1 MEQKLMAGCLDGIR
15 VIDLGR
21 YQAGPRCPLILG
33 DLGAEIIK
41 VEAAPDGDESRRLG
55 MVYWQQY
62 NRGKKSITLNL
73 RSSTGKQILR
83 ELVVK
88 SDMVLQNFSPGVMDE
103 MGFGYSVLREL
114 NPGIILINVSGF
126 GQYGPYRDRRAFD
139 PIGQAMAGVMFDT
152 GTEDEPPVRCGPPII
167 DRITALHATI
177 GALAALHRRDMTG
190 IGQALDVCLLDS
202 AFTLTEIPIA
212 EYLTTGREPR
222 RHGNAAGALSPA
234 NTYRARDGWVYIIA
248 VQQKMWERFC
258 RAAGRQ
264 DLTEDPHA
272 ASVQSRGSNKDWI
285 DEQVASWVK
294 DRTVAEVVEK
304 LAPAGVPV
312 APVQTIAQAAHDPH
326 LWERQMLVETDDR
339 KGGKTYVAGLTVK
352 FSDTPGKIGP
362 IPLPGEHNQ
371 EIYCALLGHAPSELA
386 KWRTEG
392 VI

>member
-1 MEQKLMAGCLDGIR
+1 MAGCLDGIR

-21 YQAGPRCPLILG
+21 YQAGPRCSLVLS
-33 DLGAEIIK
+33 DLGAEVIK

-55 MVYWQQY
+55 MVYWSQY

-73 RSSTGKQILR
+73 RSDQGKSLLK
-83 ELVVK
+83 ELVPK
-88 SDMVLQNFSPGVMDE
+88 SDMVLQNFSPGVMDA
-103 MGFGYSVLREL
+103 MGLGYSVLKSL

-139 PIGQAMAGVMFDT
+139 PIGQAMGGVMFDT
-152 GTEDEPPVRCGPPII
+152 GSEDEPPVRCGPPII

-190 IGQALDVCLLDS
+190 LGQALDVCLLDS

-212 EYLTTGREPR
+212 QYLATGQEPKR
-222 RHGNAAGALSPA
+222 NGNRSGALAPS

-258 RAAGRQ
+258 RATGREQ
-264 DLTEDPHA
+264 LANDPR
-272 ASVQSRGSNKDWI
+272 ASSVHSRASNTDWV
-285 DEQVASWVK
+285 DDQVAAWVK
-294 DRTVAEVVEK
+294 ERTVAEVVEK

-312 APVQTIAQAAHDPH
+312 APVQTIAQAAADPH
-326 LWERQMLVETDDR
+326 LWERQMLVETNDR
-339 KGGKTYVAGLTVK
+339 KGGKTFVAGLTVK
-352 FSDTPGKIGP
+352 FSDTPGAIGP
-362 IPLPGEHNQ
+362 IPTPGEHNQ
-371 EIYCALLGHAPSELA
+371 QIYCGVLGHDPSELE
-386 KWRTEG
+386 KWRAEG